1 MTCTRETVMA
11 ALETALTADLQTRY
25 SNTALVAT
33 RNLSF
38 DPQGLMPEETPR
50 LSLWEQG
57 RNAYQQ
63 DEWHV
68 FRKLTLWIIGTV
80 KATTANSSIIQ
91 SQLNELESWLD
102 HTLSGYQRLG
112 GIAVGINPTGQSMCS
127 AGDQEG
133 VMQYEVSILYAE
145 EAVQ

>member
-1 MTCTRETVMA
+1 MTCARETDMA
-11 ALETALTADLQTRY
+11 ALEAALTTDLAASY
-25 SNTALVAT
+25 GTACIAT

-57 RNAYQQ
+57 RVAQQ
-63 DEWHV
+63 ADEFHV
-68 FRKLTLWIIGTV
+68 FRTLTLWIIGTV
-80 KATTANSSIIQ
+80 KAVTTNSAIIQ

-102 HTLSGYQRLG
+102 HTLSGYQNLG
-112 GIAVGINPTGQSMCS
+112 GITVGILPTGQSLCS

-133 VMQYEVSILYAE
+133 VLQYEVRIDYAE
-145 EAVQ
+145 EAAQ